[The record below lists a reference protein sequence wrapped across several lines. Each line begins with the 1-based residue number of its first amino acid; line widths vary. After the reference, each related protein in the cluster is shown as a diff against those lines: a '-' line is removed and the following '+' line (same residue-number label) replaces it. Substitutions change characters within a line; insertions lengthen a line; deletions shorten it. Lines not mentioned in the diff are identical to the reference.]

1 MVALGSA
8 ITEEPVIDLDSGE
21 PFWKVRI
28 DPATAGTV
36 PFTRLALRYQG
47 REVAASQVTPSGA
60 GSSPV
65 MQALFDRRDLR
76 TLFAGLPRG
85 RQAVTA
91 TVIGERLDGISEFA
105 TLAVEVLGAPAPLQP
120 IVTPNPFRANAWIGF
135 ATSRPGPLQADVF
148 DASGRRVRR
157 LAAGSEAP
165 AGWHDL
171 TIDGRND
178 GGSRLSAGIYFY
190 RIVSVDG
197 VATGRLV
204 LLR

>member
-1 MVALGSA
+1 MIPLGSA
-8 ITEEPVIDLDSGE
+8 NPEEPVIDLDSGE
-21 PFWKVRI
+21 PFWKVLI

-47 REVAASQVTPSGA
+47 REVAASQVTPSGV

-65 MQALFDRRDLR
+65 LQALFDRHDLR

-85 RQAVTA
+85 RQGVTA

-120 IVTPNPFRANAWIGF
+120 IVTPNPFRASAWIGF
-135 ATSRPGPLQADVF
+135 ATSRPGPLQADIF

-178 GGSRLSAGIYFY
+178 GGSMLSAGIYFY